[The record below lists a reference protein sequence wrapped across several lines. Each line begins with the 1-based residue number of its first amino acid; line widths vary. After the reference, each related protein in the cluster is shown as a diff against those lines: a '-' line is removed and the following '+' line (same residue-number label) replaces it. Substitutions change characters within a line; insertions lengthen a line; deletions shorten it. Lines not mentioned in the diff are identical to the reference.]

1 MFLSTGLL
9 IILLIIILFM
19 FGIITITFSDN
30 GKVINNK
37 NPENNNSE
45 NLIYK
50 NKNNMVEGFNAP
62 LSGGEIAAIILGTIS
77 IICYIIINFNLFE
90 PK

>member
-30 GKVINNK
+30 GRVVNNE
-37 NPENNNSE
+37 NSRNENNV
-45 NLIYK
+45 
-50 NKNNMVEGFNAP
+50 VEGFDD
-62 LSGGEIAAIILGTIS
+62 TD
-77 IICYIIINFNLFE
+77 IIIIGVIIGVIAIPLIISLLNS
-90 PK
+90 